1 MTDLE
6 YLQARVPGFA
16 GYADEESRH
25 ESDRRVR
32 AIVGAALA
40 DAQAR
45 LVDRLAGDVSTSLE
59 ALIFRCEFPDQR
71 YVTELDHRHLEE
83 QQLATLAR
91 IDRALV
97 EQVGERL
104 VGRTRRN
111 SGPGERD
118 RPAARPPGRPRPG
131 VGAAPRRW
139 APARRR
145 PARRAGR

>member
-97 EQVGERL
+97 EQAESVSSAGPAEIPAL
-104 VGRTRRN
+104 V
-111 SGPGERD
+111 SEIDLQLAHRD
-118 RPAARPPGRPRPG
+118 DLVPA
-131 VGAAPRRW
+131 
-139 APARRR
+139 
-145 PARRAGR
+145 

>member
-25 ESDRRVR
+25 EADRRVR

-97 EQVGERL
+97 EQAESVSSAGPAEITAL
-104 VGRTRRN
+104 V
-111 SGPGERD
+111 SEIDLQLDHRD
-118 RPAARPPGRPRPG
+118 DLVPA
-131 VGAAPRRW
+131 
-139 APARRR
+139 
-145 PARRAGR
+145 